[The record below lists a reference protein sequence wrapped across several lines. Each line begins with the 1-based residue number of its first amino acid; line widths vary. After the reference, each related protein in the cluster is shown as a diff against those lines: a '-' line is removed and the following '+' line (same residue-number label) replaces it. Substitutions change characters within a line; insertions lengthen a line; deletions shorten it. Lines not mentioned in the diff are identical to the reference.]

1 MKKTISSL
9 FIMGGLISVAALAGC
24 GTSTSSD
31 DLFGCRYFRCRYF
44 RRGHFGSSAL
54 QKHLQL
60 VPSNDPA
67 KLLTLATQQT
77 LP

>member
-9 FIMGGLISVAALAGC
+9 FIMGGLVSVAALAGC
-24 GTSTSSD
+24 GTSTSSAV
-31 DLFGCRYFRCRYF
+31 
-44 RRGHFGSSAL
+44 SSGAATSGAATSAATSVGT
-54 QKHLQL
+54 QNIHLQL

-67 KLLTLATQQT
+67 KLLTLATQLET